1 MINPEAMK
9 DDEFV
14 RWMEEQEYAE
24 DESEEIEVGG
34 IDDEPEEEEEI
45 EAASEEFDEEQED
58 EDNDSEEDEEDLEQ
72 PEGDSDD
79 NSDEEETDDE
89 EEEDS
94 TEEDEAIDGEPE
106 ESEEEQSEPA
116 AEEVKPE
123 AQTVEPKK
131 YVYKANGQD
140 FEFTEDEI
148 KEQFGA
154 VFAKAMDYTQKT
166 QALKKHRQIV
176 DVVEQEKL
184 TLEDVNFAIDLLKGD
199 KNAIAE
205 LIKKSG
211 VDTLELET
219 EDRKPYI
226 PNNYGRTDVEL
237 DIQEITAEISRDAE
251 YEITHKV
258 LTKEWDDESWNEI
271 TKKPQLIK
279 LLHTDVKNGVF
290 DKINPILQK
299 LKVQDSIRFG
309 KSIKSD
315 LDYYK
320 DAVGV
325 YSATVEAE
333 AREAQQKA
341 QLESS
346 QRKIAEVKQTQEK
359 RAVTKVAA
367 KKRKAAA
374 PTKSS
379 AGTKKSVNYLEEA
392 LNMSDDDYLAWMEK
406 KLK

>member
-1 MINPEAMK
+1 MANPEAMT

-14 RWMEEQEYAE
+14 RWMDTQEHAE
-24 DESEEIEVGG
+24 YESEEIEVDG
-34 IDDEPEEEEEI
+34 IDDEPEDEEEI
-45 EAASEEFDEEQED
+45 ESDPEEFDEE
-58 EDNDSEEDEEDLEQ
+58 EEDLEQ
-72 PEGDSDD
+72 PEEDSDD
-79 NSDEEETDDE
+79 NGEEEETDDE

-94 TEEDEAIDGEPE
+94 TEDDEELDGEPE
-106 ESEEEQSEPA
+106 ESEEEQPEPA

-123 AQTVEPKK
+123 TQTVEPKK

-148 KEQFGA
+148 KAQFGA

-219 EDRKPYI
+219 EDRRPYI

-237 DIQEITAEISRDAE
+237 DIQEITAEISKDAE
-251 YEITHKV
+251 YETTHRV
-258 LTKEWDDESWNEI
+258 LTKEWDDESWNEL
-271 TKKPQLIK
+271 TKKPHLIK

-320 DAVGV
+320 EAVSV
-325 YSATVEAE
+325 YSNAVETKAVAT
-333 AREAQQKA
+333 QQKA
-341 QLESS
+341 ELESS
-346 QRKIAEVKQTQEK
+346 QRKIAEVKQTEEK

-392 LNMSDDDYLAWMEK
+392 LSMSDEDYLAWMDK